1 MASNINTAQI
11 DINFPIA
18 GQDNDTQT
26 FRNNFSSIRSNFTTA
41 AAEITAIQTT
51 LTQTPTYVGT
61 PVSTSSSG
69 TTGNIAYGVSYYTP
83 IYVTE
88 TNSVGNLIKVST
100 ITNLEPGQ
108 AITFDGN
115 LGGIVYVSTYYIKSI
130 FSNGNITVSNVDT
143 ETTTLSTASG
153 SIIANASSYYMYICV
168 GTNNWRRTPLKRW

>member
-69 TTGNIAYGVSYYTP
+69 TTGN
-83 IYVTE
+83 
-88 TNSVGNLIKVST
+88 